1 MKSLNVLIRHLN
13 IILSEFF
20 ARLLIGGLAL
30 LAATGVLAQQPP
42 VQMTLGYQS
51 LWATGGE
58 IFETLRRTN
67 ILELNGI
74 KADFKTFT
82 FGGPLGEAAVAGEI
96 DNIFAADAPVLRAVA
111 RLPGS
116 KVLSRTHDQRFAIV
130 AQPDFKGGLADLR
143 GKTLSG
149 PFGTTTFP
157 RCVEHIIAAGI
168 KDPFKEMKII
178 NQDIAEQTSALQGK
192 QVDAVTTWDPTQERL
207 IRMGYRVLYNSKQ
220 GEGGGWMALTGKF
233 LNKYGDDGAQR
244 FLKAWV
250 MAAWW
255 TSNNIEVAHG
265 WFAETSRISPDLLRV
280 SAQADRY
287 MKAPVKDIKSMD
299 FVIPEDQLKSAQR
312 VMDFLYD
319 RKLLQTP
326 MDVRLLVDSGPMTKV
341 EADISAGRFPPL
353 NKIAIVVK

>member
-1 MKSLNVLIRHLN
+1 MQSVSMLIRRCRSVLPGY
-13 IILSEFF
+13 F
-20 ARLLIGGLAL
+20 ARLVI
-30 LAATGVLAQQPP
+30 GVLALSAAPGIQAQQAP
-42 VQMTLGYQS
+42 VQMTIGYQS

-58 IFETLRRTN
+58 IFETLRHTN

-74 KADFKTFT
+74 KAEFKTFT

-157 RCVEHIIAAGI
+157 RCVEHIIAAGV
-168 KDPFKEMKII
+168 KDPFKEIKII

-207 IRMGYRVLYNSKQ
+207 IRMGYRVLYESKQ
-220 GEGGGWMALTGKF
+220 GEGGGWMGLTGKF
-233 LNKYGDDGAQR
+233 LNKYGEDGAMR
-244 FLKAWV
+244 FLKAWT

-255 TSNNIEVAHG
+255 TSNNIEIAHG
-265 WFAETSRISPDLLRV
+265 WFAQTSRISTDLLRV

-287 MKAPVKDIKSMD
+287 MKAPVKDIKSLD
-299 FVIPEDQLKSAQR
+299 FVIPEDQLKSSQR
-312 VMDFLYD
+312 VMDFLFD
-319 RKLLQTP
+319 RKLLQTQ
-326 MDVRLLVDSGPMTKV
+326 MDVRPLVDSAPMTKV
-341 EADISAGRFPPL
+341 AADISAGRFPPL
-353 NKIAIVVK
+353 NKIAIVLK